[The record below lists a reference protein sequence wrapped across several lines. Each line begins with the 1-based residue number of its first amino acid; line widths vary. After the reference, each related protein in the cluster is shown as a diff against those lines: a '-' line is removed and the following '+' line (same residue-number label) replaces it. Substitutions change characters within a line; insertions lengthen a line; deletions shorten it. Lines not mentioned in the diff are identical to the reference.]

1 MEHIPIAFYGKVFRP
16 YDYDVASDNKTIKR
30 IPYTEDNPAPT
41 IIILYDGIYQKK
53 STRSDIFYPSLRS
66 IGRINV
72 TTRTF
77 YKSKHYKNKII
88 QQNDDNVILFS
99 YGNDPEDHRYT
110 KLHLLCRQLGY
121 TDEFIDEITKVII
134 KNTYG
139 SKIQYINGISF

>member
-121 TDEFIDEITKVII
+121 TDEFIDEMINVII

-139 SKIQYINGISF
+139 SKIQCISGISF

>member
-53 STRSDIFYPSLRS
+53 STHSDIFYPSLRS

-121 TDEFIDEITKVII
+121 TDEFIDEMINVII

-139 SKIQYINGISF
+139 SKIQCISGISF